1 MSTKGKYQFRIR
13 QRSGNFS
20 LEPEN
25 VETIAKR
32 IILGEDF
39 AIELRSFL
47 EGDEIEA
54 RHKDDWKDW
63 REFSEVVEYMNKVK
77 SSPKYDFVSPRL
89 QGYIPIEEIRLVQ
102 EFLDESQ
109 SLIFSKK
116 TNSWERLSDF
126 WELEKNTQSNNTY
139 NKESQPDDIAGLSGQ
154 FLVPN
159 ETLLRLDQIV
169 YYLVGDPK
177 DYKLGEDFIRSF
189 FDTLLTNLKEQERIH
204 FPKLG
209 TFQLK
214 EKSSYTRVF
223 IRRKEK
229 KLRNYNYYWGWS
241 TNTYIKQ
248 ENPTAN
254 FVTFPARKVLCFRP
268 AKNLKN
274 LLKHD
279 GYEDSIQHQIF
290 TGEQS
295 ASKNALLWSQQNGKL
310 SVRRDFAKQI
320 AQSIQIPLPQ
330 GAALLNRWLTLL
342 GRCLAQD
349 NVIETDEFGS
359 IFTEWHKEHE
369 KTGFDGKK
377 HTIGRHRRVYFTLS
391 KQLQEKHGL
400 IEQ

>member
-1 MSTKGKYQFRIR
+1 M
-13 QRSGNFS
+13 
-20 LEPEN
+20 
-25 VETIAKR
+25 
-32 IILGEDF
+32 
-39 AIELRSFL
+39 
-47 EGDEIEA
+47 
-54 RHKDDWKDW
+54 
-63 REFSEVVEYMNKVK
+63 
-77 SSPKYDFVSPRL
+77 
-89 QGYIPIEEIRLVQ
+89 
-102 EFLDESQ
+102 
-109 SLIFSKK
+109 IFSKK

-126 WELEKNTQSNNTY
+126 WKLEKNTQSNNTY

-214 EKSSYTRVF
+214 EKSSYTRMFVQ
-223 IRRKEK
+223 RKEK
-229 KLRNYNYYWGWS
+229 RDLYDGWGLDYS
-241 TNTYIKQ
+241 LYRYVKK
-248 ENPTAN
+248 ENPAAN
-254 FVTFPARKVLCFRP
+254 FVTYPARKVLCFRP

-290 TGEQS
+290 TGELG
-295 ASKNALLWSQQNGKL
+295 ASKNALLWGQQKGKL

-320 AQSIQIPLPQ
+320 AQSVQIPLPQ

>member
-1 MSTKGKYQFRIR
+1 MSIEGKYQFRIQ
-13 QRSGNFS
+13 QRSGSFS
-20 LEPEN
+20 LEPEGI
-25 VETIAKR
+25 ETIAKR
-32 IILGEDF
+32 IVLGEDF
-39 AIELRSFL
+39 AIELRKFL

-77 SSPKYDFVSPRL
+77 SSSKYDFVSPRL
-89 QGYIPIEEIRLVQ
+89 QGYIPIEEIRLVR
-102 EFLDESQ
+102 EFLDESE

-139 NKESQPDDIAGLSGQ
+139 NKESQSDDIAGLSGQ

-189 FDTLLTNLKEQERIH
+189 FDTLLTNLKDQERIH

-209 TFQLK
+209 SFQLK
-214 EKSSYTRVF
+214 EKSSYTRMFV
-223 IRRKEK
+223 RRKKK
-229 KLRNYNYYWGWS
+229 KLNNWWGAYSTYNYV
-241 TNTYIKQ
+241 KK
-248 ENPTAN
+248 ENPTPN
-254 FVTFPARKVLCFRP
+254 FVTYPTRKVLCFRP
-268 AKNLKN
+268 AKNLKA

-279 GYEDSIQHQIF
+279 GYEKSIQHQIF
-290 TGEQS
+290 TGEQG

-310 SVRRDFAKQI
+310 SVRRDFAKKI
-320 AQSIQIPLPQ
+320 AQSVQIPLPQ
-330 GAALLNRWLTLL
+330 SAALLNRWLTLL

-359 IFTEWHKEHE
+359 IFTEWHREHE

-377 HTIGRHRRVYFTLS
+377 HTIARHRRVYFVLS